1 MLFCLEFSKEDTK
14 AAEFEFRSIS
24 HSDPQFQ
31 EHWTNHNG
39 SVFHGDV
46 SLYRS
51 MAFVRKIG
59 AVLFSFHK
67 LEELK
72 NCKLP
77 EGKYYV
83 RKIKLGSP
91 DEDFTESMIGEHLQS
106 EGRISFK
113 TPDFVILAFYAD
125 MWYICKQEFV
135 KNRKDLESRR
145 APMRPFFSPVT
156 LHPKFARFMVN
167 ISGTKKGDTILD
179 PFCGTGGILLE
190 GLILG
195 RNVIGNDSSLV
206 MVKGARLNL
215 KYYGFTS
222 EIHCSDIRNL
232 KIKKKIDAVVT
243 DMPYG
248 RSSPVLGDIESL
260 YRISFMK
267 FSEFLKPGGYCV
279 IILENLNW
287 LDLNDSLDVIKII
300 SMQVHRS
307 LTRNYI
313 LLRNPVT

>member
-1 MLFCLEFSKEDTK
+1 VLFCLEFSKEDTK

-135 KNRKDLESRR
+135 KNRKDLESRKGPDE
-145 APMRPFFSPVT
+145 AFFFSCYIASKVCQVYG
-156 LHPKFARFMVN
+156 KYFRY
-167 ISGTKKGDTILD
+167 KKRRYDTRSILRHWWHS
-179 PFCGTGGILLE
+179 FRGA
-190 GLILG
+190 
-195 RNVIGNDSSLV
+195 DSW
-206 MVKGARLNL
+206 AER
-215 KYYGFTS
+215 
-222 EIHCSDIRNL
+222 
-232 KIKKKIDAVVT
+232 
-243 DMPYG
+243 
-248 RSSPVLGDIESL
+248 
-260 YRISFMK
+260 YR
-267 FSEFLKPGGYCV
+267 E
-279 IILENLNW
+279 
-287 LDLNDSLDVIKII
+287 
-300 SMQVHRS
+300 
-307 LTRNYI
+307 
-313 LLRNPVT
+313 